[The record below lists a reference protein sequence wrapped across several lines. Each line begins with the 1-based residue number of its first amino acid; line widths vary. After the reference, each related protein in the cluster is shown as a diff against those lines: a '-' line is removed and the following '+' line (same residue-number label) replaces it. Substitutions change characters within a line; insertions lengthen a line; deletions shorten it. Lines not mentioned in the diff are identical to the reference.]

1 MNTTQTF
8 EGKHAVKEALI
19 ARRPID
25 KLFILK
31 SAHGLNE
38 FKQLARENGIPV
50 IECDRAKLNTM
61 SETSAHQGVVAVGAA
76 CDWSE
81 LDDIWQKVEQS
92 GQPPLIVVCEGV
104 EDPRNLGAIIRTAEC
119 AGAHGV
125 IVPKRR
131 SAGLTGS
138 LAKAAAGAL
147 EHIPVV
153 RVPNISALL
162 KDLKSRGLWVYGT
175 DCDSGAKPLCDVDFS
190 GGTVLVLGGEGEGL
204 SRLVKEN
211 CDVLVHIPM
220 YGKTQSLNV
229 STACGVILW
238 TIKNSN

>member
-1 MNTTQTF
+1 
-8 EGKHAVKEALI
+8 V
-19 ARRPID
+19 
-25 KLFILK
+25 
-31 SAHGLNE
+31 S
-38 FKQLARENGIPV
+38 
-50 IECDRAKLNTM
+50 
-61 SETSAHQGVVAVGAA
+61 
-76 CDWSE
+76 
-81 LDDIWQKVEQS
+81 
-92 GQPPLIVVCEGV
+92 
-104 EDPRNLGAIIRTAEC
+104 
-119 AGAHGV
+119 
-125 IVPKRR
+125 KRR

-147 EHIPVV
+147 EHMPVV

-162 KDLKSRGLWVYGT
+162 KDLKARGLWVYGT
-175 DCDSGAKPLCDVDFS
+175 ECGEGAKSLRDVDFS
-190 GGTVLVLGGEGEGL
+190 GGVALVLGGEGEGL